1 MKALLNRVN
10 NILLHPKTEWQVIR
24 DEAAT
29 YPDIVLGYIC
39 ILSVIPP
46 AAAVAGRYLFDGNVP
61 DSALFSSPRHLMLS
75 NALWYC
81 MYIVNV
87 MITGAVITSIMV
99 SAESRWRGVRG
110 LQSAAYSFTPLFIA
124 GFIAVIPHM
133 TWCIYIAVLYGM
145 YILYLG
151 MRALFVM
158 RGMRAAVYSAASIVA
173 AAVIVSVMN
182 MFEYLLESFIMNKM
196 FV

>member
-1 MKALLNRVN
+1 MKALLSRVN

-24 DEAAT
+24 NESAT
-29 YPDIVLGYIC
+29 YPGIVLGYISV
-39 ILSVIPP
+39 LSVIPP

-61 DSALFSSPRHLMLS
+61 DSVLFSSPRYLMLS
-75 NALWYC
+75 NILWYC
-81 MYIVNV
+81 MYIMNV
-87 MITGAVITSIMV
+87 VITGVVVTSIMV

-110 LQSAAYSFTPLFIA
+110 LQIAAYSFTPLFIA

-133 TWCIYIAVLYGM
+133 TWCVHIAVLYGM

-151 MRALFVM
+151 MRALFDM
-158 RGMRAAVYSAASIVA
+158 RGMRAAAYAAASIA
-173 AAVIVSVMN
+173 ATAVIVSVMN
-182 MFEYLLESFIMNKM
+182 IIEYVLESFIMNKM